1 MSKSI
6 CVVQSAEEIKFILK
20 KVKKEVI
27 FLPLDLSTQLY
38 CINNNIKYHNPLNL
52 IKKSFHED
60 TLIHSEQLIQGL
72 KFGDIKMDSHKKE
85 FKALIRFRFHSIAF
99 ILELIEQ
106 LKLSN
111 KVNEIIVSGWD
122 RYFDQ
127 YSKKNHFVSYLVSNL
142 VDDIK
147 VISLDKLTHEN
158 YSSNKEYEF
167 LISNFSFQKNK
178 ECILL
183 TNLGY
188 NFFRIVL
195 SLQKSRIRII
205 VPIFNKINFLKKI
218 IYSFLHVKFVK
229 FKKIQ
234 RDRSSKIEIP
244 KINFRY
250 KNKDLSKVLNFRVNQ
265 EKNNL
270 IKLQNQSRAI
280 DNLFEKIKIKLVVTN
295 FTKGIYG
302 YFVDVA
308 NKLGINSICIPHGTL
323 SKYFNNHDK
332 VYKETISEA
341 ITSSNSTFHAS
352 QSFIAKNF
360 FESQK
365 KNFNK
370 IIETG
375 NLIFSE
381 NKKNRRN
388 KKKILFAVTMKDF
401 ESIQILGV
409 EMYYEFLDNLY
420 FLEKISGKHNLKFL
434 IKLHPINYD
443 SLDDLKKIFKNLEFS
458 KQKITNALDQVF
470 ATVSFSSTAI
480 EDSLNSQCPVILLD
494 RWKRYKHCIAED
506 DVRKKNSALYYVN
519 NEIDFV
525 DCIKTISSSDKI
537 DFNKYVPYR
546 TNKSNINNFINN
558 FVSK

>member
-1 MSKSI
+1 MSKNI
-6 CVVQSAEEIKFILK
+6 CVAQSVEEIKFILK
-20 KVKKEVI
+20 KVKKEVV

-38 CINNNIKYHNPLNL
+38 CVNNNIKYYNPINL
-52 IKKSFHED
+52 IKKSFHEN
-60 TLIHSEQLIQGL
+60 TLIDSDKLIKGL
-72 KFGDIKMDSHKKE
+72 KFGDIKMDSHRKE

-111 KVNEIIVSGWD
+111 KVDEIIVSGWD

-127 YSKKNHFVSYLVSNL
+127 YSKKNHFVSYLVLNL

-147 VISLDKLTHEN
+147 VISLDELIHKN
-158 YSSNKEYEF
+158 YSSNKEHEF
-167 LISNFSFQKNK
+167 LISNFSLQKNK

-195 SLQKSRIRII
+195 SLQKKGIRII
-205 VPIFNKINFLKKI
+205 VPLFSKMSFIKKI
-218 IYSFLHVKFVK
+218 IYSFFRVKFIKLKTMQSDK
-229 FKKIQ
+229 FP
-234 RDRSSKIEIP
+234 KIEIP
-244 KINFRY
+244 EINFKY
-250 KNKDLSKVLNFRVNQ
+250 KNKDLSKVLNFRANQ
-265 EKNNL
+265 EKNNF

-280 DNLFEKIKIKLVVTN
+280 DSLFKKMKIKLVVTN
-295 FTKGIYG
+295 FTKGIHG
-302 YFVDVA
+302 YFVDIA
-308 NKLGINSICIPHGTL
+308 KKLNINSICIPHGTL
-323 SKYFNNHDK
+323 SQNFNNYDK
-332 VYKETISEA
+332 IYKETISEA
-341 ITSSNSTFHAS
+341 VTSSNCTFHAS
-352 QSFIAKNF
+352 QSFIAKNY

-365 KNFNK
+365 ENFNK
-370 IIETG
+370 IADTG

-381 NKKNRRN
+381 NKNNRKN

-420 FLEKISGKHNLKFL
+420 FLEKISEKHNLKFL
-434 IKLHPINYD
+434 IKLHPINYEN
-443 SLDDLKKIFKNLEFS
+443 LYDLKKIFKNLEFS
-458 KQKITNALDQVF
+458 KRKIANALDQVF
-470 ATVSFSSTAI
+470 ATVSFSSTVI

-506 DVRKKNSALYYVN
+506 DARKKNSALYYVN

-525 DCIKTISSSDKI
+525 NCIETISSSDKI
-537 DFNKYVPYR
+537 DFNKYVPHR

-558 FVSK
+558 FV